1 MEIQLYDGRESIFFI
16 KILTNEFLAPN
27 IWLVTLELLWKCAY
41 TLIRHY
47 YCSMYFIKLQNRY
60 LIVCTWDVLRSFHPI
75 ALNLLKSCSKPW
87 DEYFW
92 FKKIFFI
99 KFFVRI
105 ENYAQNFDKN
115 LLGCVL
121 NQYYWYLTRCNLDR
135 GVNSCGSV
143 VN

>member
-92 FKKIFFI
+92 FKKLFFHKIFRKNRKLRSEFRQKSLRLCTESVLLI
-99 KFFVRI
+99 
-105 ENYAQNFDKN
+105 FDT
-115 LLGCVL
+115 L
-121 NQYYWYLTRCNLDR
+121 
-135 GVNSCGSV
+135 
-143 VN
+143 